1 MTGEKTMQFLV
12 LTERKTDQFP
22 AEAWKPELLAA
33 EGERVR
39 ELYAAGIVRSIWRR
53 KDRPGAAL
61 VIEAASADE
70 AQAAIDSLPL
80 AKLGMIGFPVVTEL
94 EPYPAF
100 GPR

>member
-1 MTGEKTMQFLV
+1 MQFLV
-12 LTERKTDQFP
+12 LTERKMDQFP
-22 AEAWKPELLAA
+22 ATEWTPERLAA

-39 ELYAAGIVRSIWRR
+39 ELYAAGIVRNIWRR

-61 VIEAASADE
+61 VIEAGSE
-70 AQAAIDSLPL
+70 AAAREAIDSLPL
-80 AKLGMIGFPVVTEL
+80 AKLGMISFPVVTEL